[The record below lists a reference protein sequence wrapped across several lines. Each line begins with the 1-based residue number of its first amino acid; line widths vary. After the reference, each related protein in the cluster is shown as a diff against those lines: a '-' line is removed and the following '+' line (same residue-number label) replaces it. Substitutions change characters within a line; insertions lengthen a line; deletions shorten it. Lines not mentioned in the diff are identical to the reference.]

1 MELGNQKRSE
11 NNLKIAVKR
20 KGSKGAFPLASGE
33 CANCV
38 SAEQILQI
46 HVWI

>member
-1 MELGNQKRSE
+1 MDLGNQKRSE

-33 CANCV
+33 YANCV
-38 SAEQILQI
+38 SALRILQI
-46 HVWI
+46 HV